1 MLFIVL
7 QRHEQL
13 CAQHNPLCLQSQHN
27 RQCKASVR
35 TFMTVHRDPSVLQ
48 RFSQKLCAEE
58 VKQWCRCSSALK
70 EQHLS
75 GFPLLHVGKCSN
87 MPTVPS

>member
-7 QRHEQL
+7 QHHKPL
-13 CAQHNPLCLQSQHN
+13 CVQRNPLCLQSQHN

-35 TFMTVHRDPSVLQ
+35 TFMSVLQ
-48 RFSQKLCAEE
+48 RFSQKLRAED
-58 VKQWCRCSSALK
+58 VKRWRRCGSALK

-75 GFPLLHVGKCSN
+75 GLPLLHVGKGSN
-87 MPTVPS
+87 MPTAPS